1 VYDSGSRE
9 VHNILTEFGGSMK
22 LGRLIKVYLSETFS
36 KFCMDVY
43 LSGVFLV
50 QNGLKQG
57 DAALCLV
64 FNFDLTS
71 D

>member
-1 VYDSGSRE
+1 
-9 VHNILTEFGGSMK
+9 
-22 LGRLIKVYLSETFS
+22 VYLSETFS

-57 DAALCLV
+57 DAALHLG
-64 FNFDLTS
+64 F
-71 D
+71 

>member
-1 VYDSGSRE
+1 

-22 LGRLIKVYLSETFS
+22 LGRLIKVYLSETFC

-43 LSGVFLV
+43 LSGAFLV

-57 DAALCLV
+57 DAALGLV
-64 FNFDLTS
+64 FNFALTS

>member
-1 VYDSGSRE
+1 
-9 VHNILTEFGGSMK
+9 MK
-22 LGRLIKVYLSETFS
+22 LGRLIKVYLSETFC

-43 LSGVFLV
+43 LSGAFLV

-57 DAALCLV
+57 DAALGLV
-64 FNFDLTS
+64 FNFALTS